1 MNNYI
6 WLSISFLSILNFIKL
21 EFVNQTK
28 SVTWCLSFEVQNYRF
43 TLVVYKLIHQQLEI
57 ICGFPRWLHGKE

>member
-1 MNNYI
+1 MNNYMR
-6 WLSISFLSILNFIKL
+6 LGISFLSILNFIKL

-28 SVTWCLSFEVQNYRF
+28 SVTWCLSFEVQKYRF
-43 TLVVYKLIHQQLEI
+43 TLVVYKLIHRQLEI

>member
-1 MNNYI
+1 MNNYM

-28 SVTWCLSFEVQNYRF
+28 SVTWCLSFKVQKYRF
-43 TLVVYKLIHQQLEI
+43 TLVAYKLIH
-57 ICGFPRWLHGKE
+57 